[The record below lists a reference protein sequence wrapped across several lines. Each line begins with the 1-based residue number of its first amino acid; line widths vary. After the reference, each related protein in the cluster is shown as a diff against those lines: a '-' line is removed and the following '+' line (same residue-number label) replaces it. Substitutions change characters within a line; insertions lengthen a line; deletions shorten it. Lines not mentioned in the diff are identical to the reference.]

1 MGTRI
6 HKLTSSRTGNTVS
19 TCWLLMVAVAV
30 FLTGLVVSPAL
41 AEDLVAQC
49 QAAYDAGDLTASR
62 TAAEAA
68 LAQDPASYPATWRL
82 ARVLLDLG
90 NKTEEKDERL
100 AYFEAAETQARR
112 AVELQEDDTWGHHYL
127 AASVGK
133 LALFHGGKKKIE
145 LSREVRDEALR
156 AVELDP
162 ENDKSYH
169 ILGRWNRGVA
179 NLSALKKLAARVV
192 YGGVPK
198 GASNENAVEYFQRA
212 IVLAPDHINHH
223 LELGI
228 TFMEMKDYE
237 QATTAFETALSLP
250 ESDPNDPEYKAE
262 ASEQLKKA
270 RKKLGGPRPDKSR

>member
-6 HKLTSSRTGNTVS
+6 HKLIDSHAGSTVC
-19 TCWLLMVAVAV
+19 TRRLLTLSVTIFLAGLFASPVVADE
-30 FLTGLVVSPAL
+30 LV
-41 AEDLVAQC
+41 DQC
-49 QAAYDAGDLTASR
+49 QAAYAAGDLAASR

-68 LAQDPASYPATWRL
+68 LAQDPNSYQATWRL

-90 NKTEEKDERL
+90 NKAENKDERQT
-100 AYFEAAETQARR
+100 YFEAAETQARR
-112 AVELQEDDTWGHHYL
+112 AVALKEDDTWGHHYL

-198 GASNENAVEYFQRA
+198 GASNENAVEYFQKA
-212 IVLAPDHINHH
+212 ITLAPDHINHH

-228 TFMEMKDYE
+228 TFMKMKEYE
-237 QATTAFETALSLP
+237 QAADAFEAALGLP

-262 ASEQLKKA
+262 ASEQLEKAQKKSG
-270 RKKLGGPRPDKSR
+270 RSRRDKSL